1 MSYKHPD
8 LDLKIFASP
17 SISPLFNNNPGFSVM
32 TFDLENN
39 VNFQL
44 NYLKLYAYQL
54 AISWTKFDVQK
65 ETKIDLSKASEIR

>member
-1 MSYKHPD
+1 
-8 LDLKIFASP
+8 
-17 SISPLFNNNPGFSVM
+17 M

-54 AISWTKFDVQK
+54 AISWTKYDVQK